1 MDGGSWDAPWITYV
15 DFHFE
20 DKYVEVGM
28 GLITSLTR
36 PLLSMLM
43 LLGRCMRGTEEG
55 GRKKLFEL
63 VHCFDNFRL
72 SSFSNDTEL

>member
-43 LLGRCMRGTEEG
+43 LLGRCMRGTGEG
-55 GRKKLFEL
+55 GRSCSSLFIVL
-63 VHCFDNFRL
+63 TIFAFQTTPSYNW
-72 SSFSNDTEL
+72 S